1 MKLFLLLAPL
11 FLTKEIE
18 EELCSVSSLQIT
30 LTKDD
35 DKVTSTFDDDTT
47 FTNATFTND
56 VDRRQGTFTNDVD
69 RRQGTFTDDVD
80 RRQGTFDDRRQGIK
94 SCFKTSTSTQ
104 TNDYKNSSHK
114 DSDDELFYAIFT
126 FLMFLL

>member
-56 VDRRQGTFTNDVD
+56 VDRRQGTF
-69 RRQGTFTDDVD
+69 
-80 RRQGTFDDRRQGIK
+80 DDRRQGIK

>member
-35 DKVTSTFDDDTT
+35 DKGLSKLE
-47 FTNATFTND
+47 
-56 VDRRQGTFTNDVD
+56 
-69 RRQGTFTDDVD
+69 
-80 RRQGTFDDRRQGIK
+80 K
-94 SCFKTSTSTQ
+94 S
-104 TNDYKNSSHK
+104 
-114 DSDDELFYAIFT
+114 
-126 FLMFLL
+126 